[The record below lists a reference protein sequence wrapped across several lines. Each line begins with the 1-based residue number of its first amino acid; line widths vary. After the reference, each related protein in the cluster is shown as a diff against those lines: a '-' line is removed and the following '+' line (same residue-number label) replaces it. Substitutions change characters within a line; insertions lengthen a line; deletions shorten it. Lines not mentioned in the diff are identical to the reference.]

1 MPPPPPPPPPPHLI
15 SPAPVLYAPA
25 VLTTVPRAQDEVM
38 FQNDDA
44 LGEEA
49 EEAEEAEEEEADGSL
64 GGSPRQLAVT
74 ETLEYEESE
83 ESKKARER
91 KEQLVQQLLM
101 HRRASAL
108 AVPTNDA
115 AVRIR
120 LRSLQQ
126 PITLFGEREMERRDR
141 LRAIMAKLDA
151 DGELEKLVQAQEA
164 SGDAAVAGQEDA
176 ADQAVAEEVPLLQ
189 LFYTEGPT
197 ELFDARTEIL
207 KFSLSRAQSRIESA
221 KRKRADPDEDED
233 LEFEEALQAMTN
245 TSMDCS
251 EIGDGRP
258 LSACAFSADASL
270 LATR

>member
-1 MPPPPPPPPPPHLI
+1 MPPPPPPPPHLI

-44 LGEEA
+44 LGEEEEEG
-49 EEAEEAEEEEADGSL
+49 EEAEEEADGSL

-74 ETLEYEESE
+74 EILEYEESE

-115 AVRIR
+115 AVRTR

-189 LFYTEGPT
+189 LFYTEGST

-233 LEFEEALQAMTN
+233 LEFEEVLQAMAN